1 MLEKRL
7 KINRIRGVAA
17 TKRGRTEGFESDTAS
32 RRVLGMIPRG
42 AARIFAGGYSEKA
55 VIDIAESLREE
66 LGSNASLGFV
76 YFTREWRPYLED
88 TLELIRLHAHVPRL
102 VGCSGW
108 GVIGNRTEIEREPSL
123 SLTLMSLPT
132 DSFSVVEISEAHIEE
147 STGPDYWHAVTGLAA
162 DAVTSWVALVNP
174 LCSGFENWLAGWSAA
189 YAACPILGGLAS
201 STEPEFVLVKDGQV
215 CDSPILAVG
224 FKPGLAVRSIVSQG
238 CRPIGDASP
247 ITKVQ
252 DNVILEI
259 GNLPAYKA
267 LEAAFLSIPTE
278 QRHSVRNNLFL
289 GLAIS
294 EYIENFKQGDFLI
307 RNILGADPQ
316 IGALAVSAHPRVGQT
331 VQFQLRD
338 SRSAHDDLVLAS
350 DKIKRKLS
358 GPIAALLF
366 SCAGRGKG
374 LFGVRDHDAETL
386 ANVLGDIPLAGFFC
400 NGEIGPVGG
409 KIFLHGYTAS
419 AAILCAA

>member
-1 MLEKRL
+1 
-7 KINRIRGVAA
+7 
-17 TKRGRTEGFESDTAS
+17 
-32 RRVLGMIPRG
+32 MIPRA

-55 VIDIAESLREE
+55 VIDVAESLREE

-88 TLELIRLHAHVPRL
+88 TLELIRLHAHVPQL

-108 GVIGNRTEIEREPSL
+108 GVIGNRREIEQEPSL
-123 SLTLMSLPT
+123 SLVLLSLPT
-132 DSFSVVEISEAHIEE
+132 DSFSVVEINEAQIEE
-147 STGPDYWHAVTGLAA
+147 STGPEFWHSATGLPA
-162 DAVTSWVALVNP
+162 DAVSSWIALVNP
-174 LCSGFENWLAGWSAA
+174 LCSGFENWLDGWSAA
-189 YAACPILGGLAS
+189 YPGCPILGGLAS
-201 STEPEFVLVKDGQV
+201 STGPEFFLIKDGAI
-215 CDSPILAVG
+215 CDSPILTVG
-224 FKPGLAVRSIVSQG
+224 FKQGIVVRYLVSQG
-238 CRPIGDASP
+238 CRPIGEASP

-267 LEAAFLSIPTE
+267 LEAAFLSIPAE

-294 EYIENFKQGDFLI
+294 EYIDDFKRGDFLI

-316 IGALAVSAHPRVGQT
+316 MGALAVGAHPRVGQT
-331 VQFQLRD
+331 IQFQLRD
-338 SRSAHDDLVLAS
+338 SRSAREDLVLAS
-350 DKIKRKLS
+350 EHVKKELS
-358 GPIAALLF
+358 GPIATLLF

-386 ANVLGDIPLAGFFC
+386 ANIFGDIPLAGFFC

-409 KIFLHGYTAS
+409 RTFLHGYTAS
-419 AAILCAA
+419 AAVLCAA

>member
-1 MLEKRL
+1 M
-7 KINRIRGVAA
+7 AA
-17 TKRGRTEGFESDTAS
+17 TKRGRTEGFESTTAS
-32 RRVLGMIPRG
+32 RRVLRMIPRA
-42 AARIFAGGYSEKA
+42 AARIFAGSYSEKT

-66 LGSNASLGFV
+66 LGSNASLGLV

-132 DSFSVVEISEAHIEE
+132 DSFFVVEISEAQIEA
-147 STGPDYWHAVTGLAA
+147 STGPEYWHAATGLAA

-174 LCSGFENWLAGWSAA
+174 ICSGFESWLAGWSAA
-189 YAACPILGGLAS
+189 YPGCPILGGLAS
-201 STEPEFVLVKDGQV
+201 STEPEFFLAKDGQV
-215 CDSPILAVG
+215 CDSPVLLVG

-267 LEAAFLSIPTE
+267 LEAAFLSIPAE
-278 QRHSVRNNLFL
+278 QRHAVRNNLFL

-294 EYIENFKQGDFLI
+294 EYIDDFKRGDFLI
-307 RNILGADPQ
+307 RGILGADPQ

-338 SRSAHDDLVLAS
+338 SRAAHEDLVLACEQV
-350 DKIKRKLS
+350 KKKLS
-358 GPIAALLF
+358 GPIVALLF

-374 LFGVRDHDAETL
+374 LFGTRDHDAETL
-386 ANVLGDIPLAGFFC
+386 ANILGDIPLAGFFC

-409 KIFLHGYTAS
+409 KPFLHGYTAS
-419 AAILCAA
+419 VAILCAA